1 MAGRLPQR
9 FRHLSDSVDRLMS
22 IFRSTIPKGRDGD
35 RANAVFAAAG
45 YNFSLLLRWLRTLL
59 RTLILALSPP
69 LPAGPF
75 L

>member
-1 MAGRLPQR
+1 
-9 FRHLSDSVDRLMS
+9 MS